1 MGPAGL
7 PPLFVYAAAA
17 VIGLVVGS
25 FLNVLILR
33 LPTMME
39 VRWRREATEILASPE
54 TAPSAAD
61 PRFDL
66 AAPGSRCPH
75 CETPIKPWH
84 NLPVIGYLLLR
95 GRCAACGARIS
106 LQYPAIEIAAAA
118 LAVVAIVRFGATAWG
133 GCMIGVSWT
142 LLALAAIDFRTQLL
156 PDALTLPLLWAGLM
170 VSVAHLAPI
179 APTPTDA
186 IIGAAA
192 GYGVLW
198 AVFQGFRLAT
208 GKIGMGHG
216 DFKLAAALGAWLG
229 WAQLPLALLAASLGG
244 ALVGSALIAS
254 GRLSR
259 GAAMPFGPW
268 LVFGGWLA
276 MIAGDTIL
284 HAYLTLS
291 GLR

>member
-7 PPLFVYAAAA
+7 PPAFVYIAVA

-25 FLNVLILR
+25 FLNVVIRR

-39 VRWRREATEILASPE
+39 AHWRRD
-54 TAPSAAD
+54 AAD
-61 PRFDL
+61 ILELPGPEPQPARFDL
-66 AAPGSRCPH
+66 AVPRSHCPH
-75 CETPIKPWH
+75 CQTPIRARH
-84 NLPVIGYLLLR
+84 NLPVVGYLMLR

-106 LQYPAIEIAAAA
+106 LQYPAIETAAA
-118 LAVVAIVRFGATAWG
+118 LLAVLAVARFGATAWG
-133 GCMIGVSWT
+133 GCMVAVSWT
-142 LLALAAIDFRTQLL
+142 LLTLAAIDFRTQLL
-156 PDALTLPLLWAGLM
+156 PDALTLPLLWAGLL
-170 VSVAHLAPI
+170 VSVAQLAPT
-179 APTPTDA
+179 APGPADA
-186 IIGAAA
+186 IVGAAA

-198 AVFQGFRLAT
+198 TVFQGFRLAT

-244 ALVGSALIAS
+244 ALVGGALIAS

-259 GAAMPFGPW
+259 GSAMPFGPW
-268 LVFGGWLA
+268 LAFGGWLA
-276 MIAGDTIL
+276 LVAGDTIL